1 MSSLVQSVDWLA
13 IAPPVIAALVGL
25 AVLVADLFV
34 GEARKPLLGWL
45 AVTGLAAATLM
56 LLPLLDADRST
67 FCLVGDPG
75 VCSYTADR
83 FTLVIQFLVLGGAL
97 LTALLSVTALKDA
110 DKRLPEGEYWFLF
123 LSSVAGAALL
133 PASRDL
139 ATLVVA
145 LEVASLPAFALV
157 GLRHGDRKSSEAA
170 LKFFLSSVT
179 ATTVSLLGISF
190 VYAAT
195 GTLHLTLVAERVQ
208 TVDGQLHTLAQT
220 GVVLTLVGF
229 AFKTAAV
236 PFHFWVPDTYVGA
249 PLPIAAYLS
258 VIGKAVGFTGLI
270 LVTVVALPSY
280 AEVWGPAL
288 AALAALTMTVGNVGA
303 LGQQAARAYSAV
315 RLLAWSSVG
324 QAGYLLVPIAAAAYS
339 GDAEKSIGSTL
350 AYALMYGAV
359 NLGAFAVAALVGR
372 TKALNR
378 VSDYRGLYASSPLTA
393 LLLAFFLLCL
403 AGLPP
408 GIIGLFAKVTVFS
421 AAVDAGLG
429 WLAVV
434 MAVNVVIALVYYLR
448 WTATGRP
455 GPTRNATRSRPAM
468 GSPCH
473 GPAGPRPDR
482 GGLPPGDPPPPYPV
496 CGRAHRQHPRA
507 EGYGHPRQRERQDQ
521 TPGEPDRRQHPRHRP
536 RPKRPGRRVGHRVV
550 HQHPEGG
557 EPDRTPYIHRGSQDG
572 DHRSHGR
579 LRPVRHLEPR
589 VDGGQEARKMP
600 VPGHGQHRPR
610 DTQDQGEQRTQRGRG
625 RPHPYHRRQF
635 RNPGRPHRVGQRR
648 ARIAQPPGPQH
659 RKDRDRDS
667 HVHDQCD
674 AQRQRDRAP
683 DGARRIP
690 YLLAEGRDPRVPG
703 EGEEQ
708 QTGGLKHAARAAR
721 CRARRGVRQRPVP
734 RSGTRPPRKARTA
747 RTTATMHPRQPCRT
761 SAPRRSH
768 RGQAP
773 RQLRPPPRGPARG
786 QRYAPTVSAIAAQE
800 AVFPTTNAQPARS
813 PPELPEPLT
822 ATGTGTGPLISSRV
836 RPAVEEPSTSSART
850 AATSSRGTEPRP
862 VWASRRTRP
871 VPASSVS
878 MPGRRIV
885 HSRASRPRTYASA
898 SPLARW
904 YTSKTSSPSWA
915 GSAPIDETTTNRRT
929 PARTAAS
936 AKRTAAALST
946 VSLRAVPLPGPAPAA
961 NTAASAPRSC
971 SATSATEADSRS
983 STTGSAPNCRSAS
996 ACSALRMMPA
1006 TSSPR
1011 ATSNRSSRSAI

>member
-13 IAPPVIAALVGL
+13 IAPPVIAAVVGL

-34 GEARKPLLGWL
+34 GEARKPLLGWF

-179 ATTVSLLGISF
+179 ATAVSLLGISF

-303 LGQQAARAYSAV
+303 LGQQATRAYSAV

-372 TKALNR
+372 TKLLNR
-378 VSDYRGLYASSPLTA
+378 VSDYRGLYTSSPLTA

-448 WTATGRP
+448 WTA
-455 GPTRNATRSRPAM
+455 
-468 GSPCH
+468 
-473 GPAGPRPDR
+473 
-482 GGLPPGDPPPPYPV
+482 L
-496 CGRAHRQHPRA
+496 
-507 EGYGHPRQRERQDQ
+507 
-521 TPGEPDRRQHPRHRP
+521 
-536 RPKRPGRRVGHRVV
+536 
-550 HQHPEGG
+550 
-557 EPDRTPYIHRGSQDG
+557 
-572 DHRSHGR
+572 
-579 LRPVRHLEPR
+579 L
-589 VDGGQEARKMP
+589 
-600 VPGHGQHRPR
+600 
-610 DTQDQGEQRTQRGRG
+610 
-625 RPHPYHRRQF
+625 F
-635 RNPGRPHRVGQRR
+635 
-648 ARIAQPPGPQH
+648 
-659 RKDRDRDS
+659 
-667 HVHDQCD
+667 
-674 AQRQRDRAP
+674 RAP
-683 DGARRIP
+683 DGEPAVH
-690 YLLAEGRDPRVPG
+690 RVP
-703 EGEEQ
+703 
-708 QTGGLKHAARAAR
+708 A
-721 CRARRGVRQRPVP
+721 
-734 RSGTRPPRKARTA
+734 
-747 RTTATMHPRQPCRT
+747 
-761 SAPRRSH
+761 
-768 RGQAP
+768 
-773 RQLRPPPRGPARG
+773 
-786 QRYAPTVSAIAAQE
+786 
-800 AVFPTTNAQPARS
+800 
-813 PPELPEPLT
+813 PLT
-822 ATGTGTGPLISSRV
+822 AAIALTGVLGI
-836 RPAVEEPSTSSART
+836 
-850 AATSSRGTEPRP
+850 
-862 VWASRRTRP
+862 
-871 VPASSVS
+871 
-878 MPGRRIV
+878 
-885 HSRASRPRTYASA
+885 
-898 SPLARW
+898 
-904 YTSKTSSPSWA
+904 
-915 GSAPIDETTTNRRT
+915 
-929 PARTAAS
+929 
-936 AKRTAAALST
+936 ALSGAPQLI
-946 VSLRAVPLPGPAPAA
+946 LRL
-961 NTAASAPRSC
+961 T
-971 SATSATEADSRS
+971 D
-983 STTGSAPNCRSAS
+983 TG
-996 ACSALRMMPA
+996 LF
-1006 TSSPR
+1006 
-1011 ATSNRSSRSAI
+1011 